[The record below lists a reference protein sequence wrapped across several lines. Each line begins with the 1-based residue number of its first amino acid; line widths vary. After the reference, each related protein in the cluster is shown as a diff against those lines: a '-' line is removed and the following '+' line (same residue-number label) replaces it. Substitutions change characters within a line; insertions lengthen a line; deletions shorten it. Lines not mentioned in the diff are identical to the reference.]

1 MDLSIIPECYID
13 TNLIE
18 TLVPDTGYN
27 HQKGCGTVTRVMKER
42 FADSFALAII
52 DKDKKEVDYLNEF
65 TEICNSNGLL
75 YLHQHKIRP
84 HYIIQICPAIE
95 RFILTSSASVNISL
109 PDFGLPTD
117 LDSLK
122 KVAKTIN
129 SKNDNRFKDLFK
141 ALLKSN
147 VEEIRVLKAWV
158 VYLKSNKYNININH
172 LLTL

>member
-18 TLVPDTGYN
+18 TLVPDKGYN

-42 FADSFALAII
+42 FSDSFALAII

-65 TEICNSNGLL
+65 SEICNSNGLL
-75 YLHQHKIRP
+75 YLHQHKSRP

-95 RFILTSSASVNISL
+95 RFILTSSDSAGISL
-109 PDFGLPTD
+109 GDFNLPND

-122 KVAKTIN
+122 KLSKTIT
-129 SKNDNRFKDLFK
+129 SKNDNRFKGLFK
-141 ALLKSN
+141 ALLKSD
-147 VEEIRVLKAWV
+147 VEEIRLLKAWV
-158 VYLKSNKYNININH
+158 VYLKSNKYNIDIKH